1 MTAAAEEEEALMESE
16 SGRDVVVAVA
26 VAVGRGVE
34 KKGLA
39 RRATGILGCCR
50 GDGGGERERETALGC
65 SSNF

>member
-1 MTAAAEEEEALMESE
+1 MTAAEEEEEALMESE
-16 SGRDVVVAVA
+16 SGRDVA

-39 RRATGILGCCR
+39 RRATGILGCCC